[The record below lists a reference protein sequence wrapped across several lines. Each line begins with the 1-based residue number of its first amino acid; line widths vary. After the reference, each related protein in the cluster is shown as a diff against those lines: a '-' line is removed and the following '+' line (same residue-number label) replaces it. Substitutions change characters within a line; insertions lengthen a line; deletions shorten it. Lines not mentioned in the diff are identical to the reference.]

1 MSNTASRI
9 VEGPALARALPST
22 TVPQFIREAL
32 RRRPD
37 ALAMID
43 APSGRTL
50 TCAALDQQIG
60 RAAAGLAAQGFKP
73 GDTLLICSPNSPEWV
88 VVALGV
94 MAAGGRVSGANPG
107 CTVAELAQQLR
118 DSQARFAFTV
128 PPLLDTVRRAAA
140 QTDCEQFIVA
150 GVVEAGD
157 ALSLAGLLAS
167 TGPEPHAPP
176 DPDTLAL
183 LPFSSGTTGLPKG
196 VMLTHRAIVANV
208 CQIVQG
214 SEWPPGMVSLAFLP
228 MFHAMGFVLTTLS
241 GLAAGGTLVTLPRF
255 EPEAF
260 LSAIASQ
267 RVTHLI
273 AVPPVMQFLAGH
285 PMVGTFDLSSLQLV
299 GSGGAPMGAALED
312 RVGARLKCP
321 TVQGYGMTEVGAVLT
336 LVDTRGALRPGSVGQ
351 VVPGTQARVVDPAT
365 GHDLPRGE
373 AGELWFRGPQLFA
386 GYLGNPQST
395 AATLTAD
402 GWIRTGDIGRI
413 DADGFVFITDRLKEL
428 IKVNGESVA
437 PAELEALLMTHPA
450 IADAAVIGRPDAHT
464 GELPV
469 AWVVPRSELDA
480 EALKAWFAERVAPHK
495 RLADVVPVDAITRN
509 PAGKPLRRVL
519 RARDAE
525 RMESAGMS

>member
-22 TVPQFIREAL
+22 TVPQFIREAI
-32 RRRPD
+32 RHRPD

-43 APSGRTL
+43 APTGRTI
-50 TCAALDQQIG
+50 TCAALDRQIG
-60 RAAAGLAAQGFKP
+60 RMAAGLAAQGFRP

-88 VVALGV
+88 VVALGA

-107 CTVAELAQQLR
+107 YTVAELAQQLR
-118 DSQARFAFTV
+118 DSKARFAFTV
-128 PPLLDTVRRAAA
+128 PPLLETVRRAAE
-140 QTDCEQFIVA
+140 QTGCEHFIVA
-150 GVVEAGD
+150 GAADAGD
-157 ALSLAGLLAS
+157 ALSLAGLLTS
-167 TGPEPHAPP
+167 TGPEPLASA

-183 LPFSSGTTGLPKG
+183 LPFSSGTTGVPKG

-214 SEWPPGMVSLAFLP
+214 SEWPQGMVSLAFLP

-260 LSAIASQ
+260 LCAIASQ
-267 RVTHLI
+267 RVTHVI

-285 PMVGTFDLSSLQLV
+285 PIVGTFDLSSLQLV

-312 RVGARLKCP
+312 RVCARLKCP

-365 GHDLPRGE
+365 GRDLPREE

-386 GYLGNPQST
+386 GYLGNPRAT

-402 GWIRTGDIGRI
+402 GWICTGDIGRI

-450 IADAAVIGRPDAHT
+450 IADAAVIGRPDEYT

-480 EALKAWFAERVAPHK
+480 EVLKAWFAERVASHK
-495 RLADVVPVDAITRN
+495 RLADVVAVDTIPRN

-525 RMESAGMS
+525 RMESVGMS